1 MEKIVEAQLK
11 MAMEWQSGNVLKY
24 KDEYCR
30 IKCLFAN
37 DSTNHRMVAIELSN
51 GDCLEV
57 AKEDLHLVDL
67 KEIIIRQLGYKES
80 EKPCLNDP
88 LNNPTYRI
96 GSLCLVINDGK
107 VCLASPCGR
116 ADFGF
121 RLSVINYLHQLQ
133 NLPGSGLSFI
143 DIKLLETDKD

>member
-1 MEKIVEAQLK
+1 MENIVEVQLK

-80 EKPCLNDP
+80 EKPCLNDV
-88 LNNPTYRI
+88 LNVPSFKI
-96 GSLCLVINDGK
+96 GGLCLVVNNEK
-107 VCLASPCGR
+107 VYLATPCGE
-116 ADFGF
+116 AYKGY
-121 RLSVINYLHQLQ
+121 RLDIIDYLHQLQ
-133 NLPGSGLSFI
+133 NLPCSELSFI
-143 DIKLLETDKD
+143 DLKKLEK

>member
-1 MEKIVEAQLK
+1 MENIVEVQLK

-80 EKPCLNDP
+80 EKPCLNDV
-88 LNNPTYRI
+88 LNIPSYKI
-96 GSLCLVINDGK
+96 GSLCLVVNDGK
-107 VCLASPCGR
+107 VCLATLCEDACKGY
-116 ADFGF
+116 
-121 RLSVINYLHQLQ
+121 RLDIINYLHQLQ
-133 NLPGSGLSFI
+133 NLPCSGLSYI
-143 DIKLLETDKD
+143 DLKKLEK